1 MNKKGFTLVE
11 LIVSITLISIVLVS
25 MTATLISLRTAYSR
39 AYEDS
44 DVLVYSS
51 SISRVLNNDFTNNNG
66 IRSISCNLIGTRC
79 DITFGNNERRQLK
92 IVEVPDSSPQ
102 SVIDQR
108 GYRKQR
114 TTLQYIDKNTN
125 EILYIKTSRA
135 RCFWIFSILFLRI
148 LRNR

>member
-51 SISRVLNNDFTNNNG
+51 SISRVLNLFT
-66 IRSISCNLIGTRC
+66 
-79 DITFGNNERRQLK
+79 
-92 IVEVPDSSPQ
+92 
-102 SVIDQR
+102 
-108 GYRKQR
+108 
-114 TTLQYIDKNTN
+114 
-125 EILYIKTSRA
+125 ILT
-135 RCFWIFSILFLRI
+135 FSITSKPTDAY
-148 LRNR
+148 